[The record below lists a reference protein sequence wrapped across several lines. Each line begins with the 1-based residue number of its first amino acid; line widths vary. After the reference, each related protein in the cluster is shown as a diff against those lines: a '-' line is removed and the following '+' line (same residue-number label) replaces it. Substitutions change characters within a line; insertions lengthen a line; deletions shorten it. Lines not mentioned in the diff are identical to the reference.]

1 MKHPTALLATTLVV
15 GAFAAGGLTAQ
26 SLVAGDGGVKSDDTK
41 LTGAAAAS
49 AGALA
54 PAATGSSVDS
64 CTLVTEAEAKAALG
78 AAVSKVPDPSQCTYV
93 AMDGTSR
100 ALSVTVPDYAASRKD
115 FAPGVD
121 QAAHAL
127 EGTVQPIPA
136 GDEAYALVAPTVSE
150 GLARVG
156 DTYVVVV
163 LTKAKGS
170 AAEQADQL
178 NGLLQT
184 AFGRL

>member
-26 SLVAGDGGVKSDDTK
+26 SLVAGDDGVKSNDTK
-41 LTGAAAAS
+41 LTGAAANAD
-49 AGALA
+49 ALA

-78 AAVSKVPDPSQCTYV
+78 ADVSKVPDPSQCTYV

-136 GDEAYALVAPTVSE
+136 GDEAYAMVASTVSE
-150 GLARVG
+150 GLARKG

-178 NGLLQT
+178 NGLLET
-184 AFGRL
+184 AFSRL

>member
-1 MKHPTALLATTLVV
+1 MKHPKVMFATAVVV

-26 SLVAGDGGVKSDDTK
+26 SFVAGSDGAKASDTK
-41 LTGAAAAS
+41 LTGASAS
-49 AGALA
+49 TGTSA
-54 PAATGSSVDS
+54 PAAAGSSVDS

-78 AAVSKVPDPSQCTYV
+78 ADVSKVPDPSQCTYV

-115 FAPGVD
+115 FKPGVD

-127 EGTVQPIPA
+127 EGTVQPISA
-136 GDEAYALVAPTVSE
+136 GDEGYAMVAPTVSE
-150 GLARVG
+150 GLARRA

-163 LTKAKGS
+163 LTKAQGS
-170 AAEQADQL
+170 ASEQATVL
-178 NGLLQT
+178 RGLLQT
-184 AFGRL
+184 VFSRL

>member
-1 MKHPTALLATTLVV
+1 MKHPTTLFATTLVV
-15 GAFAAGGLTAQ
+15 GAFAAGGFTAR
-26 SLVAGDGGVKSDDTK
+26 SMVAGPDGAKSTDDT
-41 LTGAAAAS
+41 LAGAAAHT
-49 AGALA
+49 GTLA

-64 CTLVTEAEAKAALG
+64 CTLVTEAEAKASLG
-78 AAVSKVPDPSQCTYV
+78 ADVSKVPDPSQCTYV

-136 GDEAYALVAPTVSE
+136 GDEAYALVSPTVSE

-156 DTYVVVV
+156 DRYVVVV
-163 LTKAKGS
+163 LTKARGS
-170 AAEQADQL
+170 AAAQADQL
-178 NGLLQT
+178 NGLLET
-184 AFGRL
+184 AFSRL

>member
-1 MKHPTALLATTLVV
+1 MKHPTTLFAATLVV
-15 GAFAAGGLTAQ
+15 GAFAAGGLTAR
-26 SLVAGDGGVKSDDTK
+26 SMVAGDDGVTSTDKA
-41 LTGAAAAS
+41 LTGAHTGS
-49 AGALA
+49 LA
-54 PAATGSSVDS
+54 PAATGDAVDS
-64 CTLVTEAEAKAALG
+64 CTLITEAEARTALG
-78 AAVSKVPDPSQCTYV
+78 ADVSKVPDPSQCTYV

-121 QAAHAL
+121 QAARAL

-136 GDEAYALVAPTVSE
+136 GDEAYAMVSPTVSE
-150 GLARVG
+150 GLGRDG

-163 LTKAKGS
+163 LTKARGS
-170 AAEQADQL
+170 AADQANQL

-184 AFGRL
+184 VFGRL